1 MVESI
6 ALEESEQLI
15 LVLPSQFNSPPR
27 IRVQSLERKAE
38 KHLHKFMYHS
48 NSEPTG
54 YERC

>member
-1 MVESI
+1 MVETI